1 MAVSLPT
8 VTSKPR
14 SRFALRWYS
23 WLLLVGAIVYG
34 VAWAMHWDDRG
45 VLWVV
50 ERFESPAKRQAS
62 VWLPDY
68 RAVIDAKRL
77 PGMEKDEASDL
88 SYNPQTKTLFSVMG
102 KNPFLVELTLQGDVL
117 RKMPLNGWNNPEGV
131 TVMENGLM
139 AVVDE
144 RQHSL
149 TIVKVDASTTA
160 LNKADFPSYDLGPSK
175 DQNKAFEGVT
185 WDKRNQQFVL
195 GEERPPALFT
205 WKGDGTW
212 RYCDNELSENLGI
225 TVPTANGMGDPIE
238 HLPITKA
245 VKTLGY
251 MTCPTGD
258 STEAI
263 QQMNLKHA
271 VITSVNRDERADGGA
286 SIWAE
291 TINKVKELNPG
302 LTISAGARVEICPDA
317 SPFLLTG
324 GFPLGGTWTG
334 PGLSG
339 ADDALVNTSLLL
351 PGENKFI
358 YCLSDPNFNA
368 CKACATKI
376 IYLNAAPIADFI
388 LPNNICLNTTFSPQN
403 KSVGGNEFRW
413 TTEENQNSDKK
424 NPSFLFQEPGLKN
437 LKLEVKND
445 KNCRTNKELSFN
457 VSTPANI
464 NITLSDDESCAPY
477 TVSINKISNGLGLLD
492 HLKSF

>member
-8 VTSKPR
+8 FTPKPR

-68 RAVIDAKRL
+68 RAVIDAKLL

-139 AVVDE
+139 AVIDE

-205 WKGDGTW
+205 WKSDGSQTLVGDKQKLANTKLDMRNLSALAIDPRTGHLLALSAESHLLL
-212 RYCDNELSENLGI
+212 ELDEKGEPVSF
-225 TVPTANGMGDPIE
+225 M
-238 HLPITKA
+238 
-245 VKTLGY
+245 TL
-251 MTCPTGD
+251 
-258 STEAI
+258 
-263 QQMNLKHA
+263 L
-271 VITSVNRDERADGGA
+271 
-286 SIWAE
+286 
-291 TINKVKELNPG
+291 
-302 LTISAGARVEICPDA
+302 
-317 SPFLLTG
+317 G
-324 GFPLGGTWTG
+324 GF
-334 PGLSG
+334 
-339 ADDALVNTSLLL
+339 N
-351 PGENKFI
+351 
-358 YCLSDPNFNA
+358 
-368 CKACATKI
+368 
-376 IYLNAAPIADFI
+376 
-388 LPNNICLNTTFSPQN
+388 
-403 KSVGGNEFRW
+403 
-413 TTEENQNSDKK
+413 
-424 NPSFLFQEPGLKN
+424 GLKN
-437 LKLEVKND
+437 TIPRAEGVTLDENGNLYM
-445 KNCRTNKELSFN
+445 
-457 VSTPANI
+457 VSEPN
-464 NITLSDDESCAPY
+464 LFYRFE
-477 TVSINKISNGLGLLD
+477 KQ
-492 HLKSF
+492 K

>member
-8 VTSKPR
+8 FTPKPR

-34 VAWAMHWDDRG
+34 VAWVMHWDDRG

-68 RAVIDAKRL
+68 RAVIDAKLL

-205 WKGDGTW
+205 WKSDGSQTLVGDKQKLANTKLDMRNLSALAIDPRTGHLLALSAESHLLL
-212 RYCDNELSENLGI
+212 ELDEKGEPVSF
-225 TVPTANGMGDPIE
+225 M
-238 HLPITKA
+238 
-245 VKTLGY
+245 TL
-251 MTCPTGD
+251 
-258 STEAI
+258 
-263 QQMNLKHA
+263 L
-271 VITSVNRDERADGGA
+271 
-286 SIWAE
+286 
-291 TINKVKELNPG
+291 
-302 LTISAGARVEICPDA
+302 
-317 SPFLLTG
+317 G
-324 GFPLGGTWTG
+324 GF
-334 PGLSG
+334 
-339 ADDALVNTSLLL
+339 N
-351 PGENKFI
+351 
-358 YCLSDPNFNA
+358 
-368 CKACATKI
+368 
-376 IYLNAAPIADFI
+376 
-388 LPNNICLNTTFSPQN
+388 
-403 KSVGGNEFRW
+403 
-413 TTEENQNSDKK
+413 
-424 NPSFLFQEPGLKN
+424 GLKN
-437 LKLEVKND
+437 TIPRAEGVTLDENGNLYM
-445 KNCRTNKELSFN
+445 
-457 VSTPANI
+457 VSEPN
-464 NITLSDDESCAPY
+464 LFYRFE
-477 TVSINKISNGLGLLD
+477 KQ
-492 HLKSF
+492 K